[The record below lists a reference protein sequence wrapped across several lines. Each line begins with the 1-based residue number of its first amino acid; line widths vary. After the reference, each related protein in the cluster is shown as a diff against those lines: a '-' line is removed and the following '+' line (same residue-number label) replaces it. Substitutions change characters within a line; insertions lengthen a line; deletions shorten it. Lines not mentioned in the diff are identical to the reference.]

1 MKTKLMFFGLG
12 AIIGGA
18 LAGLSVYIWQKREID
33 ALTEALEGE
42 MLRRNEENQTNE
54 DEILVAVTQLEGFV
68 QAVNLCPIESAK
80 RTIIKRANDYISENI
95 PDDVCKRRNWV
106 KDTPDIEDEEETD
119 DEQELLR
126 RAQEDFTMVVEDPPV
141 EELIGPPPPETDE
154 DAPYVIDKRDYL
166 GNPDDY
172 KQEVLMYFAF
182 DDSLVDED
190 DDLVDQDETVGADN
204 LFAFTDTDDPAIFI
218 RNDRL
223 RIMYEVIWENDAYA
237 VRVLG
242 QRPLKHYAQR
252 IYRDA
257 MGEYYYEEEEE

>member
-12 AIIGGA
+12 TIIGGA
-18 LAGLSVYIWQKREID
+18 LVGLSVYIWQKREID

-54 DEILVAVTQLEGFV
+54 DDLLIANTQL
-68 QAVNLCPIESAK
+68 QAFIDAVDLCPVESAK
-80 RTIIKRANDYISENI
+80 RTIIKRANEYINERI
-95 PDDVCKRRNWV
+95 PDDVYMRRNWTHE
-106 KDTPDIEDEEETD
+106 TPDVEDEEET
-119 DEQELLR
+119 E
-126 RAQEDFTMVVEDPPV
+126 VVEDAPV

-154 DAPYVIDKRDYL
+154 DAPYVIDERDYL

-172 KQEVLMYFAF
+172 KQEVLMYFAY

-190 DDLVDQDETVGADN
+190 DDLVDQDETVGVNN
-204 LFAFTDTDDPAIFI
+204 LFAFADTDNPAIFI

-242 QRPLKHYAQR
+242 QKPMKHYAMR
-252 IYRDA
+252 VCRGMIPEE
-257 MGEYYYEEEEE
+257 GEE